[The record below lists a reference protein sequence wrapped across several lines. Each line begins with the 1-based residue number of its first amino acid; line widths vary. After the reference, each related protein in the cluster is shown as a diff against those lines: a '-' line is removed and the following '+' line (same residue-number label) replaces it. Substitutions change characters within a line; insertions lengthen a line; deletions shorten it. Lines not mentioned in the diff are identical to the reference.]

1 MNREELLTK
10 FKEYTDRYDISDPKI
25 RLKVEHTY
33 RVADF
38 SERIARSIADDYKL
52 TDKDIELAWTIGMLH
67 DIGRFEQVRRY
78 GTFWDSDSVDHAEF
92 GADLIFGDD
101 PNGFKVELDE
111 PETIEIAIRNHNKL
125 KISNLVTDRQRIF
138 CETIRDADK
147 IDILRVNVEFTVEE
161 IYNVS
166 EEALLNSEIS
176 EDVFNAALE
185 GHAVD
190 RALRKT
196 PMDAVVGHA
205 SMMQELT
212 FEESRKM
219 VKEQGYFRV
228 LLDKKAKSEDTLHK
242 LSVLREKLAYLL

>member
-1 MNREELLTK
+1 MDREELLFR
-10 FKEYTDRYDISDPKI
+10 FKEYTDRYDINDPKI

-38 SERIARSIADDYKL
+38 SERIARSIADEYML
-52 TDKDIELAWTIGMLH
+52 NDKDIELAWTIGMLH

-78 GTFWDSDSVDHAEF
+78 GTFWDADSVNHAEF
-92 GADLIFGDD
+92 GADIIFGNEI
-101 PNGFKVELDE
+101 NGFKVELDE
-111 PETIEIAIRNHNKL
+111 PRTVEAAIRNHNRL
-125 KISNLVTDRQRIF
+125 RISDEVTDREMVF
-138 CETIRDADK
+138 CKIIRDADK

-166 EEALLNSEIS
+166 EDELLNSRIS
-176 EDVFNAALE
+176 DDVFASALE

-205 SMMQELT
+205 SMMQELY
-212 FEESRKM
+212 FDESRKM
-219 VKEQGYFRV
+219 VKEQGYFKQ
-228 LLDKKAKSEDTLHK
+228 LLDKKANLQDTLDK
-242 LSVLREKLAYLL
+242 LDVLKEKLAYLL